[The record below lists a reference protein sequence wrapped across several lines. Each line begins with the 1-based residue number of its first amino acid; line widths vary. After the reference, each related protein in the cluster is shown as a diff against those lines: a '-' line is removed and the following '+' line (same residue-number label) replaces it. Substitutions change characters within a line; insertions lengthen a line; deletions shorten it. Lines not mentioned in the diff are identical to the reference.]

1 MISSFHDLVASS
13 ARRSLAIVAAGFVL
27 AGAPWSAQADEPAEP
42 DWACSCLTFEGKP
55 DNCHMFADITG
66 PVMNFG
72 AFETSGTGPYSV
84 ESANGET
91 VVKGDL
97 TSATGSKMTVI
108 IVQPDGGKP
117 ALVFLDERKQGA
129 ETFTAECKGKLPARK

>member
-1 MISSFHDLVASS
+1 MILCSRGLVASS
-13 ARRSLAIVAAGFVL
+13 GRRRLAIVAAGLAL
-27 AGAPWSAQADEPAEP
+27 AGAPWSARADEPSKP

-72 AFETSGTGPYSV
+72 AFETSGSGPYSI

-91 VVKGDL
+91 VVQGEITPL
-97 TSATGSKMTVI
+97 TGPKMTVI

-117 ALVFLDERKQGA
+117 ALVFTGERKPGA
-129 ETFTAECKGKLPARK
+129 ETFTAACKGKLPDRK